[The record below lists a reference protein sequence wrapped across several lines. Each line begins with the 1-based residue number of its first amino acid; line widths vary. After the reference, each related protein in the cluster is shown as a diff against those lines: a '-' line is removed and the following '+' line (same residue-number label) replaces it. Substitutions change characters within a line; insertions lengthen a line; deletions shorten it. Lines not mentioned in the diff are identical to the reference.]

1 PRLPSLAFASSFL
14 APPTPPLST
23 LSLHAALPCAR
34 DLLPHVLAALRA
46 ELPPSLRPRRPT
58 RRGPC
63 GGRFRGPT
71 RSWSRSWSS
80 SRRTLRGRRTLGTD
94 PARSGVGT
102 SAGAT
107 SYVRSSGSSSSAW
120 IRGPTRY

>member
-23 LSLHAALPCAR
+23 LSLHAALPISR

-46 ELPPSLRPRRPT
+46 EPPPSLRPRRPT

-71 RSWSRSWSS
+71 RSWSRSWRS
-80 SRRTLRGRRTLGTD
+80 SRRTLRGIGTRGRN
-94 PARSGVGT
+94 PSPPRL

-107 SYVRSSGSSSSAW
+107 SSKRN
-120 IRGPTRY
+120 

>member
-23 LSLHAALPCAR
+23 LSLHAALPISR

-46 ELPPSLRPRRPT
+46 EPPPSLRPRRPT

-71 RSWSRSWSS
+71 RSWSRSWRS
-80 SRRTLRGRRTLGTD
+80 SRRTRSEEHTSELQSREKLVCRLLLEKRNQTKGT
-94 PARSGVGT
+94 
-102 SAGAT
+102 GA
-107 SYVRSSGSSSSAW
+107 
-120 IRGPTRY
+120 